1 MLKKVRYQ
9 AGTEFL
15 RWVTD
20 TRMIL
25 LPAFFVFLYDSLLRP
40 LLTASYDMAS
50 PLHLLEPFIA
60 LTNSQLI
67 VLLMPCVFL
76 ALISDF
82 PRIDGSTILALPRTG
97 RRAWV
102 LGQALFLLRCAA
114 LFLTAVLAAS
124 CLLCVHRSYWGA
136 GWSRVARQYAQVFPE
151 RAGSLAANLI
161 RSNLYY
167 QLRPAEAAF
176 HSFLFLLL
184 YFLFLGMILLVFCLL
199 RLRRL
204 GMVCGAGVLVAGQ
217 ALAVFQTKVA
227 WLFPASHSI
236 VQAHFT
242 MLYSK
247 PVVPLAASYLYFLT
261 GILVMLGLSLYL
273 VKDFPYDAVMEAAG

>member
-1 MLKKVRYQ
+1 MWKKVHYQ
-9 AGTEFL
+9 AHTEWL

-25 LPAFFVFLYDSLLRP
+25 LPAFFVFLYDALLRP
-40 LLTASYDMAS
+40 LLEASYDMAS

-82 PRIDGSTILALPRTG
+82 PRMDGSSILALPRTG

-102 LGQALFLLRCAA
+102 LGQALFLFRCAL
-114 LFLTAVLAAS
+114 LFLTSVLAAS
-124 CLLCVHRSYWGA
+124 CLLCAHRSYWGA
-136 GWSRVARQYAQVFPE
+136 GWSRVTREYALVFPE
-151 RAGSLAANLI
+151 RSGSLAANLI

-167 QLRPAEAAF
+167 QLRTAEAAL
-176 HSFLFLLL
+176 HSFLLLLL
-184 YFLFLGMILLVFCLL
+184 YFLFLGMILLTLCLL
-199 RLRRL
+199 RQRRF
-204 GMVCGAGVLVAGQ
+204 GMVCAAGVLVAGQ
-217 ALAVFQTKVA
+217 ALTVFQTKSS
-227 WLFPASHSI
+227 WLFPAAHSI
-236 VQAHFT
+236 VQNHFT
-242 MLYSK
+242 LLYSR
-247 PVVPLAASYLYFLT
+247 PIVPLAVSYLYFGV

-273 VKDFPYDAVMEAAG
+273 VKDFPYDAVMEATE